1 MLNNNEG
8 TLTVMNHPETTE
20 IAPRVDV
27 GIPTKGGRRY
37 LVEAVESV
45 VGQSF
50 DHWQLVVSENGPG
63 DESVAELLRP
73 YLSDPRVRHIK
84 TGEAVSAARNSTI
97 AASAGT
103 APYVAVLHDDDR
115 WEPEFLARR
124 VDLLERNPSCGFVFS
139 GYVEIDANG
148 AEIRRSPIVLPEGV
162 HPSDQFVRFLLAP
175 HGRPVAPGGIPAPTV
190 LMRRSAYEAVGP
202 AFDERFSSFFD
213 WEMWLRLG
221 IRFPVGYLGVRDA
234 HFRIHP
240 MQMHRAVR
248 QFGEEKLHLWPHV
261 DELIDRELPGARL
274 GEEDRAWR
282 RSGALL
288 TAALDALE
296 EGDRRRCFTRLAEAV
311 RIRPRS
317 LLDPRVPALLACLPF
332 GARARRVLRPGRLRM
347 HDRYL
352 RLPP

>member
-1 MLNNNEG
+1 M
-8 TLTVMNHPETTE
+8 MNQAETIETT
-20 IAPRVDV
+20 PRVDV

-37 LVEAVESV
+37 LTEAVESV
-45 VGQSF
+45 LGQTF
-50 DHWQLVVSENGPG
+50 DRWQLVVSENGAG
-63 DESVAELLRP
+63 DEAVVELLSP
-73 YLSDPRVRHIK
+73 YLPDPRVRHIR
-84 TGEAVSAARNSTI
+84 TGEAVSAARNSTV

-124 VDLLERNPSCGFVFS
+124 VEFLERNPSCGFVFS
-139 GYVEIDANG
+139 GHVEIDANG
-148 AEIRRSPIVLPEGV
+148 AELRRPPLVLSEGV
-162 HPSDQFVRFLLAP
+162 HSSEEFVRFLLAP
-175 HGRPVAPGGIPAPTV
+175 RGRPVAPGGIPAPTV

-221 IRFPVGYLGVRDA
+221 IRFPVGYLAVRDA
-234 HFRIHP
+234 QFRIHP

-248 QFGEEKLHLWPHV
+248 HFGEEKLLVWPHV
-261 DELIDRELPGARL
+261 EQLIERHLPGARL

-296 EGDRRRCFTRLAEAV
+296 EGDRRRCIARLAEAV
-311 RIRPRS
+311 RVRPRS
-317 LLDPRVPALLACLPF
+317 MLDARFPALVACLPL
-332 GARARRVLRPGRLRM
+332 GARARRILRPGRLRM
-347 HDRYL
+347 HERYL

>member
-1 MLNNNEG
+1 MSDE
-8 TLTVMNHPETTE
+8 PETTDA
-20 IAPRVDV
+20 APRVDV

-37 LVEAVESV
+37 LTEAVESV
-45 VGQSF
+45 LSQTF
-50 DHWQLVVSENGPG
+50 DRWQLVISENGRG
-63 DESVAELLRP
+63 DEAVADVLSP
-73 YLSDPRVRHIK
+73 FLSDPRVRHIR

-124 VDLLERNPSCGFVFS
+124 VEFLERNPSCGFVFS
-139 GYVEIDANG
+139 GHVEIDVNG
-148 AEIRRSPIVLPEGV
+148 AEIRRSPLVLSEGV
-162 HPSDQFVRFLLAP
+162 HSPEGFIRFLLAP
-175 HGRPVAPGGIPAPTV
+175 YGQPVAPGGIPAPTV

-213 WEMWLRLG
+213 WEMWVRLG
-221 IRFPVGYLGVRDA
+221 IRFPVGYLAVRDA

-240 MQMHRAVR
+240 TQMHRAVR
-248 QFGEEKLHLWPHV
+248 HFGEEKLLVWPHV
-261 DELIDRELPGARL
+261 DELIDRELPAARL
-274 GEEDRAWR
+274 GENDRAWR

-296 EGDRRRCFTRLAEAV
+296 EGDRQRCVTRLAEAV
-311 RIRPRS
+311 RVRPRS
-317 LLDPRVPALLACLPF
+317 ILDVRVPALLVCLPF